1 MTEADAR
8 AFWTLAPGHGEL
20 RAERLPSPGAGEV
33 RVRALYSG
41 ISRGSEALVFRGGVP
56 PSQYT
61 AMRAPFQTGDFP
73 GPVKYGY
80 ASVGVVEAGP
90 EALAGAT
97 VFCLHPHQDRYV
109 VPAEAVLPLPEALP
123 PARAVLGANMETAV
137 NALWDAGP
145 RVGDRIA
152 VIGAGT
158 VGCLVAALC
167 ARLPGA
173 RVELVDVD
181 PARAEVAAALGV
193 AFRAPA
199 EAGDDVDLA
208 VHASGSGDGLRLA
221 LALAGAEATVLELSW
236 FGDREPA
243 LPLGEGF
250 HSRRLTLRSSQV
262 GRVAPARAGRR
273 DRRERLALALGLLA
287 DPAFDALITGESPFE
302 ALPETLAALAAGPAG
317 TLCHRVAYGAAPD
330 R

>member
-1 MTEADAR
+1 MSETEAR
-8 AFWTLAPGHGEL
+8 AFWTVAPGRGEIRAECLAP
-20 RAERLPSPGAGEV
+20 PGAGEV

-56 PSQYT
+56 PSQYG
-61 AMRAPFQTGDFP
+61 AMRAPFQAGDFP

-80 ASVGVVEAGP
+80 ASVGVVESGP
-90 EALAGAT
+90 EGLAGRT

-109 VPAEAVLPLPEALP
+109 VPADAVLPLPAGLP

-145 RVGDRIA
+145 RIGDRIA
-152 VIGAGT
+152 VVGAGT

-167 ARLPGA
+167 ARLPGT
-173 RVELVDVD
+173 RVELIDVD
-181 PARAEVAAALGV
+181 ARRAGVAAALGA

-199 EAGDDVDLA
+199 EAEGGVDLA
-208 VHASGSGDGLRLA
+208 IHASGSGDGLRLA
-221 LALAGAEATVLELSW
+221 LALAGTEATVLELSW

-243 LPLGEGF
+243 LPLGEAF

-262 GRVAPARAGRR
+262 GRVAPARAARHGH
-273 DRRERLALALGLLA
+273 RERLALALALLA
-287 DPAFDALITGESPFE
+287 EPALDALVTGESPFE
-302 ALPETLAALAAGPAG
+302 ALPRTLAGLADDPGS
-317 TLCHRVAYGAAPD
+317 TLCHRVVYDPAPD
-330 R
+330 G

>member
-1 MTEADAR
+1 MTGTDAR
-8 AFWTLAPGHGEL
+8 AFWTVAPGRGEI
-20 RAERLPSPGAGEV
+20 RAEHLPAPGTGEV

-61 AMRAPFQTGDFP
+61 AMRAPFQAGDFP
-73 GPVKYGY
+73 APVKYGY
-80 ASVGVVEAGP
+80 ASVGVVETGP
-90 EALAGAT
+90 DDLAGRT

-109 VPAEAVLPLPEALP
+109 VPADAVVALPPGLP

-152 VIGAGT
+152 VIGAGA

-167 ARLPGA
+167 ARLPGT

-181 PARAEVAAALGV
+181 PARAGVAAALG
-193 AFRAPA
+193 ADFRAPA
-199 EAGDDVDLA
+199 EAAGEVDLA
-208 VHASGSGDGLRLA
+208 FHASGSADGLRLA
-221 LALAGAEATVLELSW
+221 LALAGAEASVIELSW

-243 LPLGEGF
+243 LPLGEAF
-250 HSRRLTLRSSQV
+250 HSRRLTLRASQV
-262 GRVAPARAGRR
+262 GRVAPARAARR
-273 DRRERLALALGLLA
+273 SRRGRLALALELLA
-287 DPAFDALITGESPFE
+287 EPAFDALVTGESPFE
-302 ALPETLAALAAGPAG
+302 ALPGTLAALAGDPGG
-317 TLCHRVAYGAAPD
+317 TLCHRVAYGGAPD
-330 R
+330 T